1 MSYTEQEKQEAL
13 ALYDELGSISK
24 VINKLGFPSRQN
36 MYTWIRKRNVEQKKR
51 KKLPEG
57 SFYIERGFIISLE
70 SLLPI
75 VRARR
80 IVLMLDLRRGFI
92 SLSLPKSPRSR

>member
-36 MYTWIRKRNVEQKKR
+36 MYTWIRKRNVEQKKE
-51 KKLPEG
+51 K
-57 SFYIERGFIISLE
+57 
-70 SLLPI
+70 
-75 VRARR
+75 RR
-80 IVLMLDLRRGFI
+80 IVLILLNIEDIHLWK
-92 SLSLPKSPRSR
+92 LN

>member
-36 MYTWIRKRNVEQKKR
+36 MYTWIRKRNVEQKK
-51 KKLPEG
+51 K
-57 SFYIERGFIISLE
+57 
-70 SLLPI
+70 
-75 VRARR
+75 RR
-80 IVLMLDLRRGFI
+80 IVLILLNIEDIHLWK
-92 SLSLPKSPRSR
+92 LN